1 MFREDVVEKERDP
14 RVVILL
20 DIAKSAIYGLG
31 IHIVNYSFRL
41 PAVYSVLPLMLLLFC
56 VTLITRA
63 THDKKRQYAFGIP
76 YVLEYF
82 GFCLYFYNKGSLMPL
97 TAICMTAI
105 LAVWCVVCIECF
117 TKDAKKNLIGF
128 LTLLLVAAGAIFLI
142 WNHYSEKARDAVV
155 KIVQAKG
162 PEQAPASEVD
172 ALSRELNVVFYSK
185 PNLKF
190 RFTEVSGNY
199 ESENGEYRKLYD
211 EFVETLTTVDGK
223 WIGALFDGQE
233 KMAKSVENMVK

>member
-14 RVVILL
+14 RIVIFLE
-20 DIAKSAIYGLG
+20 IVKSAIYGIG
-31 IHIVNYSFRL
+31 INIVNYSFRL
-41 PAVYSVLPLMLLLFC
+41 PAVFSVLPLMLLLLC
-56 VTLITRA
+56 ITLFTRA
-63 THDKKRQYAFGIP
+63 THDKKRQYAFWIP

-82 GFCLYFYNKGSLMPL
+82 FFCLYFYNKGRLMPL
-97 TAICMTAI
+97 TATCMTMI
-105 LAVWCVVCIECF
+105 LAVWGVVCIECF
-117 TKDAKKNLIGF
+117 TKNAKKNLIGF
-128 LTLLLVAAGAIFLI
+128 LALLTVAAGAIFLI
-142 WNHYSEKARDAVV
+142 WNNYSGKAREAVT
-155 KIVQAKG
+155 KIVQAKE
-162 PEQAPASEVD
+162 PNQRLAVEVD
-172 ALSRELNVVFYSK
+172 VLSKELNVVFYSK

-211 EFVETLTTVDGK
+211 EFMETLSKVDEK

>member
-14 RVVILL
+14 KVEILL
-20 DIAKSAIYGLG
+20 DVVKSTLYGLG

-41 PAVYSVLPLMLLLFC
+41 PAVFSVLPLMLLLFF
-56 VTLITRA
+56 VTLFTRK
-63 THDKKRQYAFGIP
+63 THDKKRQYAFFIP

-82 GFCLYFYNKGSLMPL
+82 VFCLYFYNKGRLMPL
-97 TAICMTAI
+97 TAACMTAI
-105 LAVWCVVCIECF
+105 LAAWGIVCIECF
-117 TKDAKKNLIGF
+117 TKDARKNVIGF

-142 WNHYSEKARDAVV
+142 WNHYSGKARDAVTR
-155 KIVQAKG
+155 IVQAKG

-172 ALSRELNVVFYSK
+172 LLSKELNVVFYSK

-199 ESENGEYRKLYD
+199 ESENGEYRKLYE
-211 EFVETLTTVDGK
+211 EFLETLTKADGN
-223 WIGALFDGQE
+223 WIGALFDAQE
-233 KMAKSVENMVK
+233 KMAKNVENMVK

>member
-20 DIAKSAIYGLG
+20 DIVKSAIYGLG

-56 VTLITRA
+56 VTLFSRA

-82 GFCLYFYNKGSLMPL
+82 GFCLYFYNKGSLMPI

-128 LTLLLVAAGAIFLI
+128 LALLLVAAGAIFLI
-142 WNHYSEKARDAVV
+142 SNHYSEKARDAVE

-199 ESENGEYRKLYD
+199 GSENGEYRKLYE
-211 EFVETLTTVDGK
+211 EFVETLTTVDEK